1 MTQSSTAADQ
11 PGGTLEALQT
21 QTPYSRRLRPP
32 DLEILTGG
40 DSRVPLKPEKV
51 NKRESRLGLRGL
63 FGRSRTYKDGETPQ
77 SPRDSIKGPGI
88 RASWA
93 DLGSWALQPQ
103 KSELT
108 LPAISDSA
116 SGDAAS
122 LNLARQK
129 KLNAAGKK
137 AAPVPKEVR
146 ETSPSWE
153 PPPLF
158 QAYPQ
163 AIRHAH
169 LPACTYS
176 GDTILRMNE
185 KKSARDDNNQ
195 EGLDDGGNDK
205 AGEKKKKNRRNS
217 SIPLDWTTK
226 VFVLVTSGYLL
237 QYTGEGSFDRLP
249 EKVLHLGKD
258 SAAFASDAIPGRH
271 WVLRVAATMES
282 SGGTPTDSRSLLS
295 RIPFRSAEKRHA
307 MNFLMVFEGA
317 EDMDGWIIVL
327 RKEIEALGGKK
338 NLSETGKPK
347 AETDGLEL
355 KAQVSQRTL
364 VVRDPDRFSQ
374 SLSPHDLKWQHR
386 QSVLSQESVEV
397 RSPVTVVENEAAP
410 EHSPDDR
417 SATNSVISHDGRQLD
432 NLRDSTG
439 ANRLSYISSG
449 QRTIITSAASSP
461 ACSPTRDS
469 FASNTDDYFPRE
481 PLPEA
486 RPRPNAAAIADRRQ
500 SMQAI
505 NPLIEPTLASS
516 HRPLSTYSP
525 APMGDAMAAY
535 GPTTPN
541 FSVPHSVSRR
551 YSLAQPPPP
560 EPAAQSPWSPP
571 LSPEQPV
578 QTVHPPRTSSRRC
591 PPAGLMMSRPLSVV
605 ADQPSPILEVDPP
618 ATRPATSH
626 SKSPSNVT
634 VSVSPSPPVD
644 MEDDLQVYPPR
655 GTDVANGDAGHAAV
669 RASDSR
675 RATITQSLR
684 DAAEI
689 ITEDQSAATTSNHT
703 DEARATMLTPPP
715 LPATVR
721 RCRSSMDHYG
731 RSRSRSPSTQQLKRA
746 SLHSMT
752 STPPDKR
759 SPRFSLPNGADMS
772 PISPATLALLQQ
784 SRKGGSQP
792 SATGPQ
798 KPMSG
803 QLLAADAQSKAL
815 FNRRSMPHLAEGPPP
830 APPPTCAL
838 PPIPQKI
845 RVKF

>member
-1 MTQSSTAADQ
+1 MTQSGAAADQ

-63 FGRSRTYKDGETPQ
+63 FGRSRTSKDGDIPQ
-77 SPRDSIKGPGI
+77 SPRESIKTPGL

-93 DLGSWALQPQ
+93 DLGSWTLQPQ
-103 KSELT
+103 KSEQT

-116 SGDAAS
+116 SGDTAS
-122 LNLARQK
+122 INQARQK
-129 KLNAAGKK
+129 KFNAAAKK
-137 AAPVPKEVR
+137 AASVPKEPR
-146 ETSPSWE
+146 ETIPSWE

-185 KKSARDDNNQ
+185 KKSARDNAQ

-205 AGEKKKKNRRNS
+205 AGEKKKKKHRRNS
-217 SIPLDWTTK
+217 SSPLDWTTK

-237 QYTGEGSFDRLP
+237 QYTGEGTFDRLP

-271 WVLRVAATMES
+271 WVLRVATTMDS
-282 SGGTPTDSRSLLS
+282 SSGTPTDSRSLFS

-317 EDMDGWIIVL
+317 EDMDGWISVL
-327 RKEIEALGGKK
+327 RKEIESLGGKK

-347 AETDGLEL
+347 AETDGLKL

-364 VVRDPDRFSQ
+364 VVRDPDRFSR

-386 QSVLSQESVEV
+386 QSVLSQDSGEA
-397 RSPVTVVENEAAP
+397 RSPVTVVENEAMP
-410 EHSPDDR
+410 EPSTDDR

-469 FASNTDDYFPRE
+469 FTSNTDDHFLRE
-481 PLPEA
+481 PPPLEA

-505 NPLIEPTLASS
+505 NLIEPSLASS
-516 HRPLSTYSP
+516 HRPHSTY
-525 APMGDAMAAY
+525 APPPMSEAMGAY

-541 FSVPHSVSRR
+541 FSVPHGVSRR
-551 YSLAQPPPP
+551 YSLVHPPPP
-560 EPAAQSPWSPP
+560 EPTAQSSWTPP

-578 QTVHPPRTSSRRC
+578 QSVYPPRMSSRRC

-626 SKSPSNVT
+626 SKSPSSVT
-634 VSVSPSPPVD
+634 VSVSPPPPAD

-655 GTDVANGDAGHAAV
+655 ATVVANGDAGHAAT
-669 RASDSR
+669 RASDAR
-675 RATITQSLR
+675 GAALTQSLR

-689 ITEDQSAATTSNHT
+689 TTEDQGGATPNHAG
-703 DEARATMLTPPP
+703 EARATMLTPPP

-731 RSRSRSPSTQQLKRA
+731 RSRSRSPSTQQSKRA

-752 STPPDKR
+752 STPPDKG

-803 QLLAADAQSKAL
+803 QLLAADAQSSAL

-845 RVKF
+845 RVKS

>member
-1 MTQSSTAADQ
+1 MTQSGAAADQ

-21 QTPYSRRLRPP
+21 QTPTPYSRRLRPP

-63 FGRSRTYKDGETPQ
+63 FGRSKTNKDGETPQ
-77 SPRDSIKGPGI
+77 SPRESIKTPGI

-93 DLGSWALQPQ
+93 DLGSWTLQPQ
-103 KSELT
+103 KSEQT
-108 LPAISDSA
+108 LPVISDSTP
-116 SGDAAS
+116 GDAAS
-122 LNLARQK
+122 NSQARQK
-129 KLNAAGKK
+129 KFNAAAKK
-137 AAPVPKEVR
+137 AAPVPKEAR
-146 ETSPSWE
+146 DTTPTWE

-185 KKSARDDNNQ
+185 KKSAREDNNQ
-195 EGLDDGGNDK
+195 EGLDDGGDDK
-205 AGEKKKKNRRNS
+205 SGEKKKKHRRYS
-217 SIPLDWTTK
+217 SSPLDWTTK

-282 SGGTPTDSRSLLS
+282 SSGSSSTPTDSRSLFS

-317 EDMDGWIIVL
+317 EDMDGWITVL

-347 AETDGLEL
+347 AETDELKL

-364 VVRDPDRFSQ
+364 VVRDPDRFSR

-386 QSVLSQESVEV
+386 QSVLSQESGEP

-410 EHSPDDR
+410 EPSPDDR

-469 FASNTDDYFPRE
+469 FASNIDDFPRE

-505 NPLIEPTLASS
+505 NPLIEASLVSS
-516 HRPLSTYSP
+516 HRPHSTYAP
-525 APMGDAMAAY
+525 PPMGDAMSEY
-535 GPTTPN
+535 CPTTPN
-541 FSVPHSVSRR
+541 FSVPHNVSKR
-551 YSLAQPPPP
+551 YSLAQPPP
-560 EPAAQSPWSPP
+560 ESSWTPP
-571 LSPEQPV
+571 LSPEGPV
-578 QTVHPPRTSSRRC
+578 QMAYPPRTSSRRR
-591 PPAGLMMSRPLSVV
+591 PPASLMMSRPLSVV

-626 SKSPSNVT
+626 SKNPSNVT
-634 VSVSPSPPVD
+634 VSVSPPPPVD
-644 MEDDLQVYPPR
+644 TEDDLQVYPPH
-655 GTDVANGDAGHAAV
+655 GTVVANGDPGHAAS
-669 RASDSR
+669 RASDAR
-675 RATITQSLR
+675 RAALTESLR

-689 ITEDQSAATTSNHT
+689 TTVDQGAATSNHA

-731 RSRSRSPSTQQLKRA
+731 RSRSRSPSTQRTKRA

-759 SPRFSLPNGADMS
+759 SPRLSLPNGSDMS
-772 PISPATLALLQQ
+772 RISPATLALLQQ

-803 QLLAADAQSKAL
+803 QLLAADAQTKAL

-845 RVKF
+845 RVKS